1 MVMEEQEWSMY
12 FDGSSI
18 VQGGRIRVVLKS
30 PGEEH
35 TFSYK
40 LHFPCSNNE
49 AKYEALFVG
58 LRLLEG

>member
-1 MVMEEQEWSMY
+1 MY

-30 PGEEH
+30 SREEH
-35 TFSYK
+35 TFAYK
-40 LHFPCSNNE
+40 LHFPCSNNK